1 MTASSDT
8 EALQSTYPISLPGGD
23 VDERL
28 QKLEQRITRLDQV
41 IVELRAQNIALMAN
55 MTSKNARPTWLHF
68 AHLSSDA
75 PTDIYDHVYDDGD
88 AYGSPEGSGTWVKSC
103 AEAVTFAGSSTA
115 IVLKVVMGEVIDYFR
130 PKGSATFCQM
140 LLGGNHGMS
149 YEWSNDLVTWR
160 VPAHQPQSTF
170 DQGYKGGSESG
181 WPAWR
186 RITCRATRVRTCR
199 FGGRARAS
207 SVRAAV
213 TRTPNNNQL
222 SDGTPCGTHVNFL
235 SHTCCCVVVLQLY
248 DSMYTVNKAIS
259 KQKAQSKITH
269 NQLIELKRHV
279 PAMLV
284 AKLIE
289 EVGIQ
294 PMDDVDN
301 FSCEDGARHRWVLG
315 HACRVGAR
323 ELNWRQAQVVQ
334 HGQPISG

>member
-259 KQKAQSKITH
+259 KQKA
-269 NQLIELKRHV
+269 
-279 PAMLV
+279 
-284 AKLIE
+284 
-289 EVGIQ
+289 IQ
-294 PMDDVDN
+294 N
-301 FSCEDGARHRWVLG
+301 YA
-315 HACRVGAR
+315 
-323 ELNWRQAQVVQ
+323 
-334 HGQPISG
+334 QPINRAQTARPSDAGSQTHRRGWHPADG